1 VNRIRYAPEVA
12 SRPDRLAKDLANAKT
27 LATLLEDEAAKL
39 RSVKLPLPPPAFTNG
54 DDTGVKKEDSD
65 VTMTVP
71 DEEDEESE
79 PKERGSDAVERRI
92 EKVMADLRE
101 QGVIDVNDEKAYEE
115 KKVCSRCSFLIGSLI
130 IILGPPFFFGRWWYR
145 SICTLRI
152 FGLHSTRA
160 ITALLLPII
169 SKNCSVSV

>member
-1 VNRIRYAPEVA
+1 MNRIRFAPEVA

-39 RSVKLPLPPPAFTNG
+39 RSVKLPLPQPTFANG
-54 DDTGVKKEDSD
+54 DDVAVKEEDSD
-65 VTMTVP
+65 ATMAAP

-92 EKVMADLRE
+92 EKLVADLCE

-115 KKVCSRCSFLIGSLI
+115 KKVCS
-130 IILGPPFFFGRWWYR
+130 
-145 SICTLRI
+145 
-152 FGLHSTRA
+152 
-160 ITALLLPII
+160 
-169 SKNCSVSV
+169 